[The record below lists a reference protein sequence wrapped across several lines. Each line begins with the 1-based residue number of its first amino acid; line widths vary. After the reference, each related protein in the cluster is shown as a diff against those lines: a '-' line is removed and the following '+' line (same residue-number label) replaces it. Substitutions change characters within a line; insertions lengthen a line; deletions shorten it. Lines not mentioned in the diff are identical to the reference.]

1 MRNVWLASVALAL
14 SAIIAYAPASAEKDK
29 TLTEVRLRMAHSLHG
44 NSHYGTAANAF
55 AETLESSSKGK
66 YKVVTFPNN
75 QLGSERDVI
84 EGLQNGKI
92 DLAIV
97 STSTIMDMIPEIGMF
112 DIPFLMHDL
121 THARNVLDG
130 PVGRNILAKFPSK
143 GLIALAWG
151 EQGFRHLTNN
161 VRPVLTPED
170 AKGLRIRTPK
180 NSIHIEGFRY
190 IGIDPVPMTL
200 TEAFDEIKSGKIDG
214 QENSL
219 AVILFTQ
226 LSHTQ
231 KYLSLSGHVY
241 APALI
246 LASEKLYK
254 KLPNID
260 KSYFNKAGKAASTR
274 MRDFVDDVEKSGVE
288 KLMECG
294 IQVTE
299 VDRADF
305 ATAMAPVYS
314 EYYKKFDKK
323 IVDAIPF
330 QRNFE

>member
-1 MRNVWLASVALAL
+1 MRNVWLASIALAL
-14 SAIIAYAPASAEKDK
+14 SAIIASVPALAENITAPADIH
-29 TLTEVRLRMAHSLHG
+29 LRMAHSLHSK
-44 NSHYGTAANAF
+44 SHYGTAANAF
-55 AETLESSSKGK
+55 AETLKTCSKGK
-66 YKVVTFPNN
+66 YRVITFPNN
-75 QLGSERDVI
+75 QLGSERNVI
-84 EGLQNGKI
+84 EGLQEGTI

-97 STSTIMDMIPEIGMF
+97 STSTIMDIIPEVGMF

-143 GLIALAWG
+143 GLVALAWG

-180 NSIHIEGFRY
+180 NSIHIDGFRY

-200 TEAFDEIKSGKIDG
+200 TEAFDAIKKGEIDG

-219 AVILFTQ
+219 AVILLTQ
-226 LSHTQ
+226 LSQTQ

-254 KLPNID
+254 KLPKID
-260 KSYFNKAGKAASTR
+260 RTFFDKAGKAASTK
-274 MRDFVDDVEKSGVE
+274 MREFVDNVEKNGVE
-288 KLMECG
+288 KLRECG
-294 IQVTE
+294 IQIAE

-314 EYYKKFDKK
+314 EYYKKFDRK
-323 IVDAIPF
+323 IIDAIPF